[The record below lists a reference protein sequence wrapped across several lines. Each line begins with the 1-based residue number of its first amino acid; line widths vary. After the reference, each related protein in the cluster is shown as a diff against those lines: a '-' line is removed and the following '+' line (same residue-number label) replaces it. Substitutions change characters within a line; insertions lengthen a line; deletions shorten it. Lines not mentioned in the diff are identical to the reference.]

1 MYTTPHLKTPRASP
15 KHQKTQCLLFAT
27 PPQKTKTAPLPA
39 TQQSIQP
46 HSRTPL
52 SSPSLALLSP
62 PPCFV
67 FNSNH
72 EQPCFVLPLLA
83 FAGQQL
89 FAHLVRRCVCV
100 CVFVRACVYVS
111 VSASLSVCLCLS
123 LLTLCFFFPLHL
135 LACWLPSWLG
145 SLLEQPTTVAARM
158 YTEPADDGLVEVF
171 VDGVPVRVE
180 PGTTILQACEEAG
193 KQIPRF
199 CYHERLSIAGN
210 CRMCLVEV
218 SLLPRFACSFPQHIL
233 FSLLLKSA
241 KASMKHLAVAF
252 FFFSAHHS
260 LTHFLRFFLAVCFCL
275 CLPFHRQVEKSPKP
289 VASCAMPVMPGMRV
303 LTDSEKTKKARF
315 AFKPGGLPCF
325 VCSLLFPPPA

>member
-252 FFFSAHHS
+252 FFFFCPSLSHS
-260 LTHFLRFFLAVCFCL
+260 LLALLLGCLFLLVFT
-275 CLPFHRQVEKSPKP
+275 LPSTGGEVAQASRVLRHASHAWHACPHRQRE
-289 VASCAMPVMPGMRV
+289 
-303 LTDSEKTKKARF
+303 D
-315 AFKPGGLPCF
+315 
-325 VCSLLFPPPA
+325 